1 MNINEKKTGFKSI
14 NPQYLKYS
22 QDDLNEQ
29 LRVAEASEKEAA
41 DLEEETKLKHEEAD
55 RQKQDVDEK
64 LVQCLARETRV
75 IDDLQKLKVRKD
87 SSLDYFG

>member
-1 MNINEKKTGFKSI
+1 MNINEKKHGLESI
-14 NPQYLKYS
+14 NLQHLIYS

-41 DLEEETKLKHEEAD
+41 DLEEETKLKLEEAD

-75 IDDLQKLKVRKD
+75 IDDLQKLKV
-87 SSLDYFG
+87 

>member
-1 MNINEKKTGFKSI
+1 MNRTGFKSI
-14 NPQYLKYS
+14 NLQHLNYF

-41 DLEEETKLKHEEAD
+41 DLEEETKLKLEEAD

-87 SSLDYFG
+87 SFLYYFM

>member
-1 MNINEKKTGFKSI
+1 M
-14 NPQYLKYS
+14 
-22 QDDLNEQ
+22 NEQ

-41 DLEEETKLKHEEAD
+41 NLEEETKLKLEEAD
-55 RQKQDVDEK
+55 KQKQEVDEK

-87 SSLDYFG
+87 SFLYYFM